1 MGIAH
6 ETRERG
12 VKTKLADDDDNDN
25 LCDGTASTAAS
36 SRRMPLIK
44 KPRRF
49 VGNGVAF
56 PFLKADGGLPSSSTK
71 DEVKFNAEKWAF
83 PIGQGH
89 WRKDCHNCW
98 RPMSSPTT
106 TLKDTGVWI
115 QLNSWES
122 L

>member
-1 MGIAH
+1 MDGLASLDASMGIAH

-71 DEVKFNAEKWAF
+71 DEVRFNAE
-83 PIGQGH
+83 
-89 WRKDCHNCW
+89 NCSANDAPVS
-98 RPMSSPTT
+98 RFGCGKT
-106 TLKDTGVWI
+106 KGVSF
-115 QLNSWES
+115 LGRGV
-122 L
+122 